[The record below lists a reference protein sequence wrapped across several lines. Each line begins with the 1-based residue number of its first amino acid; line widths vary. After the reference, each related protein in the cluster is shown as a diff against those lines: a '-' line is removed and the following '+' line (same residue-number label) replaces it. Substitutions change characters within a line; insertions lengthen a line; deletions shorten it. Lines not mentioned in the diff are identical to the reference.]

1 MVAEEAVALV
11 AKCNSLE
18 FTDDDLIPVS
28 LSHND
33 ALVITLMVANCE
45 IRRCLVDTGS
55 TTELLFLH
63 AFDQMHISQSE
74 LITSTCPLVGFNGH
88 VSYAKGKVRLMVT
101 LGTCVVPI
109 EFMVVDTDSPYNII
123 LGRNWI
129 HKMKA
134 VPSTYHQ
141 LIKFPTP
148 SGIMQVRSDQVSAI
162 QCNGVALKG
171 ARESSTPSP
180 KASVE
185 AVSKKARSDE
195 AAPSNTT

>member
-1 MVAEEAVALV
+1 
-11 AKCNSLE
+11 
-18 FTDDDLIPVS
+18 
-28 LSHND
+28 
-33 ALVITLMVANCE
+33 
-45 IRRCLVDTGS
+45 
-55 TTELLFLH
+55 
-63 AFDQMHISQSE
+63 
-74 LITSTCPLVGFNGH
+74 
-88 VSYAKGKVRLMVT
+88 MVT
-101 LGTCVVPI
+101 LGTVSVPI

-185 AVSKKARSDE
+185 A
-195 AAPSNTT
+195 